1 MKKTFIFG
9 ILSAIAVTVFCAEPV
24 IDPPAPATDRVGFPE
39 AYQEKFKVL
48 RSVNRTEKQ
57 QVVTVYGNDLAASI
71 TRTNDLPYPNGS
83 VIVMETADA
92 KKDAASKPLLDEQG
106 HYRKDK
112 VVGLHVMRRGKD
124 FGETYAKNRSGEWE
138 YVEFRADKTYITPP
152 QKSFACASCHIK
164 AGPEKDFVYGGR
176 FAAAS
181 K

>member
-1 MKKTFIFG
+1 MAATAF
-9 ILSAIAVTVFCAEPV
+9 SAEAPST
-24 IDPPAPATDRVGFPE
+24 PPAPGSDRVGFPE
-39 AYQEKFKVL
+39 AYQENFKVL
-48 RSVNRTEKQ
+48 RSINRAEKQ
-57 QVVTVYGNDLAASI
+57 QVVTIYGNDLAASV

-112 VVGLHVMRRGKD
+112 ILGLHVMRRGKD
-124 FGETYAKNRSGEWE
+124 FGEAYGTNRSGEWE

-152 QKSFACASCHIK
+152 QRSFACASCHIK
-164 AGPEKDFVYGGR
+164 AGSEKDFVYGAR
-176 FAAAS
+176 FAAPS